1 MRIENNGPKQVAKND
16 VASTER
22 TQQGTSG
29 QGASAQGPQA
39 DRVRVSSDA
48 LLVTNAV
55 KSATDSPDIR
65 PEAVARAK
73 AKLEAGEIGNDPER
87 LADRIIDDLLKS

>member
-16 VASTER
+16 VPSAER
-22 TQQGTSG
+22 IQQGTAG
-29 QGASAQGPQA
+29 QGPSAQKTQA
-39 DRVRVSSDA
+39 DRVQVSPDA

-55 KSATDSPDIR
+55 KSANDSPDIR

-73 AKLEAGEIGNDPER
+73 AKLNAGEIGNDPER

>member
-1 MRIENNGPKQVAKND
+1 MRIENNGPKQVAQKD
-16 VASTER
+16 VPSTER
-22 TQQGTSG
+22 IQQGTAG
-29 QGASAQGPQA
+29 QGASVQGPQA
-39 DRVRVSSDA
+39 DRVQVSSDA

-55 KSATDSPDIR
+55 KAASDSPDIR

-73 AKLEAGEIGNDPER
+73 AKLAAGEIGNDPER